1 MSCWIYSRAVPLGTY
16 LLRSLIMQL
25 SSVVLCLCRSVDQVP
40 PPGGSS
46 PSSLVTQTV
55 ISHHSGLKHGQ
66 VCCFP
71 GRSDST
77 RSCQRSV
84 HTAGTT
90 PQFLELFSR
99 KIASASAKWIWLS
112 GSCRKITSCLG
123 SSHSFW
129 WSLEIPIMVCIIY
142 IASQFLLQKKLK
154 KCPNAGALLGSNGW
168 AFISEAALVARDAPY
183 FWEAQNC
190 MAGVTDCFHSS
201 LLLA

>member
-1 MSCWIYSRAVPLGTY
+1 MSCWIYSQAFPLGTY
-16 LLRSLIMQL
+16 LWLCSCHQL
-25 SSVVLCLCRSVDQVP
+25 SYVYAALWTRSPP

-55 ISHHSGLKHGQ
+55 ISHHSELKHGQ

-71 GRSDST
+71 GQSDST

-99 KIASASAKWIWLS
+99 KIVSASSKWIWLS

-129 WSLEIPIMVCIIY
+129 WSLEIPVMVCIIY
-142 IASQFLLQKKLK
+142 IASQFLLQ
-154 KCPNAGALLGSNGW
+154 
-168 AFISEAALVARDAPY
+168 
-183 FWEAQNC
+183 
-190 MAGVTDCFHSS
+190 
-201 LLLA
+201 